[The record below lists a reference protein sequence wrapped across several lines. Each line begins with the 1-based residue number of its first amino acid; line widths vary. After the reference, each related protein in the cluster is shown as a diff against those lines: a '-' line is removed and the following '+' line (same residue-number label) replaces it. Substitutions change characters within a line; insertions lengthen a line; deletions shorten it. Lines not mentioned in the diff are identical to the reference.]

1 MKGSGELQERKHNKI
16 SKLISNALFVTAAAS
31 AVSSVIG
38 IYAVVTILSDRNA
51 SDIRRIGVGL
61 IVVMALVFAVS
72 LFIAIRYRIKISKKL
87 DQPVQMLTEAM
98 QKALKGDLSVSLD
111 YSSDDTIGDLVQG
124 FNATFHSLKKMS
136 EEIAAVLAQLAKGDF
151 ASVRI
156 LDYQG
161 DYAAVSQSFRMILN
175 RLNSVFSTMSSS
187 AQQVDAG
194 SSQISN
200 SAQQLAQGSSEQA
213 SSAEELTASIT
224 DISQK
229 ISENSGHVDNVAQEL
244 DKTAADLKNS
254 NEQMQ
259 QMQVSMDDISAAS
272 NEIRKVIKVID
283 EIAFQTNILALNA
296 AVEASRAGEA
306 GKGFA
311 VVADEVRS
319 LAGKSAEA
327 AKQTSDLIE
336 SSIQKVQSGKA
347 LADSTAKNL
356 NSVVK
361 SLASLD
367 QMVQKINEISSA
379 QSSVVSQIT
388 SGVEQISSV
397 IQTNSATAEECAA
410 ASEELSSQADLLNQ
424 EVGKVRL
431 LKEKENVPR
440 QKAMQKKAG

>member
-1 MKGSGELQERKHNKI
+1 
-16 SKLISNALFVTAAAS
+16 
-31 AVSSVIG
+31 
-38 IYAVVTILSDRNA
+38 
-51 SDIRRIGVGL
+51 
-61 IVVMALVFAVS
+61 
-72 LFIAIRYRIKISKKL
+72 
-87 DQPVQMLTEAM
+87 MLTEAM
-98 QKALKGDLSVSLD
+98 QKALKGDLNVSLD
-111 YSSDDTIGDLVQG
+111 YSSDDNIGDLVQG

-136 EEIAAVLAQLAKGDF
+136 EDIAAVLTQLAKGDF

-156 LDYQG
+156 DDYQG
-161 DYAAVSQSFRMILN
+161 DYAAVSQSFRMILK

-229 ISENSGHVDNVAQEL
+229 ISENSGHVDDVAQEL

-254 NEQMQ
+254 NTQMQ

-367 QMVQKINEISSA
+367 QTVQKINEISSA

-410 ASEELSSQADLLNQ
+410 ASEELSGQADLLNQ
-424 EVGKVRL
+424 EVGKVKL
-431 LKEKENVPR
+431 LKEEGNTPR
-440 QKAMQKKAG
+440 QKKAG